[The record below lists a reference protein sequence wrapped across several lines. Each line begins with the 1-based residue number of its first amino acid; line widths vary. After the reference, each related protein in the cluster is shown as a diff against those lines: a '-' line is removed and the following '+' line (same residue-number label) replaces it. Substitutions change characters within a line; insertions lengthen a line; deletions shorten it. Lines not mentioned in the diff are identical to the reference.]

1 MAVYTVR
8 RVDMVAYMYMYKR
21 VKMVENW
28 ERWGVQKVSN
38 EGFNWEKV
46 FWIGTF
52 NSCLR

>member
-1 MAVYTVR
+1 MTVYTVR
-8 RVDMVAYMYMYKR
+8 KVDMVAYMYMYKR
-21 VKMVENW
+21 LKTMENW
-28 ERWGVQKVSN
+28 ESWGVQKVPN